1 MKNMLATKTLCGV
14 LAAAAFAVLAV
25 GSVGSSANAATLWW
39 DNAGGT
45 ANDWVDVNNWS
56 TTVGG
61 GSTPAAIPGASDVA
75 TFSATPI
82 VGTAQTVNLNANQ
95 SVLGIA
101 VESTVTQSITIQGGG
116 TIRTLTIGADG
127 VTNASNGVGSVQIGV
142 AGSGT
147 QNVNLT
153 LNGSQSWINN
163 GSQRIAVHG
172 AVTGLGSPT
181 FTNNGTGTGGVLFTS
196 PEGINS
202 TVNKFVQDSATSILS
217 LRAGSNIGNAFSGG
231 VEVRQGTL
239 QFGNAD
245 SNLGTG
251 TLTLGVNGG
260 TGAVTA
266 LTTDN
271 SNRSFAN
278 PIVLATGH
286 TGTITIQL
294 TEDQVGVS
302 HSKTF
307 TGGITGTNS
316 FTIQNNGGDDTLTF
330 STNAINNIGTIT
342 HTGTATTGVTTI
354 NAVIGSNVTG
364 LTQSGPA
371 GLVLNGNN
379 TFTGPTTI
387 SGGTLTLGA
396 TGALASSPISVG
408 LGGTFNVS
416 AKSGFSLA
424 SGQTLGGLG
433 TLVGAT
439 TFAPGSLL
447 AFDPTGPLVAQST
460 LTFSSFGISSLAN
473 VNWGSLNLDSPY
485 TLIDGVQDF
494 ASAGLNNFGE
504 VNKFNVGGGR
514 QAYFQAS
521 GTDLQL
527 VVVPE
532 PAGIALAGLGVAAAA
547 WGFRRR
553 VRRDEPTAAA
563 RS

>member
-1 MKNMLATKTLCGV
+1 
-14 LAAAAFAVLAV
+14 
-25 GSVGSSANAATLWW
+25 
-39 DNAGGT
+39 
-45 ANDWVDVNNWS
+45 
-56 TTVGG
+56 
-61 GSTPAAIPGASDVA
+61 
-75 TFSATPI
+75 
-82 VGTAQTVNLNANQ
+82 
-95 SVLGIA
+95 
-101 VESTVTQSITIQGGG
+101 
-116 TIRTLTIGADG
+116 
-127 VTNASNGVGSVQIGV
+127 
-142 AGSGT
+142 
-147 QNVNLT
+147 
-153 LNGSQSWINN
+153 
-163 GSQRIAVHG
+163 
-172 AVTGLGSPT
+172 
-181 FTNNGTGTGGVLFTS
+181 
-196 PEGINS
+196 
-202 TVNKFVQDSATSILS
+202 
-217 LRAGSNIGNAFSGG
+217 
-231 VEVRQGTL
+231 
-239 QFGNAD
+239 
-245 SNLGTG
+245 
-251 TLTLGVNGG
+251 
-260 TGAVTA
+260 
-266 LTTDN
+266 
-271 SNRSFAN
+271 
-278 PIVLATGH
+278 
-286 TGTITIQL
+286 
-294 TEDQVGVS
+294 
-302 HSKTF
+302 
-307 TGGITGTNS
+307 
-316 FTIQNNGGDDTLTF
+316 
-330 STNAINNIGTIT
+330 
-342 HTGTATTGVTTI
+342 
-354 NAVIGSNVTG
+354 VTG

>member
-1 MKNMLATKTLCGV
+1 MKTMLATKTLCGV

-25 GSVGSSANAATLWW
+25 GSVGSSVNAADLWW
-39 DNAGGT
+39 DNTGGT
-45 ANDWVDVNNWS
+45 ANSWADVNNWS

-61 GSTPAAIPGASDVA
+61 GSTPGAIPGASDVA

-82 VGTAQTVNLNANQ
+82 VGTAQTVNLLADR
-95 SVLGIA
+95 SVQGIA
-101 VESTVTQSITIQGGG
+101 VASTVTQSITIQGGG
-116 TIRTLTIGADG
+116 TIRTLTIGAGG
-127 VTNASNGVGSVQIGV
+127 VTNASNGSGAVTIGV
-142 AGSGT
+142 SSSAT
-147 QNVNLT
+147 ENVNVT
-153 LNGSQSWINN
+153 LNGSQSWANN
-163 GSQRIAVHG
+163 GSRPIRVRG
-172 AVTGLGSPT
+172 AVTGTGNPT
-181 FTNNGTGTGGVLFTS
+181 LTNNGTGTGDVAFGPGL
-196 PEGINS
+196 GIDT
-202 TVNKFVQDSATSILS
+202 TVNKFVQDSATSTLF
-217 LRAGSNIGNAFSGG
+217 LRSGFTIANTFSGG

-239 QFGNAD
+239 HFGNAD

-251 TLTLGVNGG
+251 TLTLGVNSG

-266 LTTDN
+266 QVVDP

-286 TGTITIQL
+286 TGTITIL
-294 TEDQVGVS
+294 MTDEDAGNVN
-302 HSKTF
+302 SKTF

-316 FTIQNNGGDDTLTF
+316 FTIRNNGGNDNLNFNTG
-330 STNAINNIGTIT
+330 SINNTGTIT

-354 NAVIGSNVTG
+354 NSVIGSNVTG
-364 LTQSGPA
+364 LTQSGLA
-371 GLVLNGNN
+371 RLVLNGNN

-408 LGGTFNVS
+408 SGGTFNVS
-416 AKSGFSLA
+416 ANTGFSLA

-439 TFAPGSLL
+439 TFGSGSLL
-447 AFDPTGPLVAQST
+447 AFDPTGPLIAQNT
-460 LTFSSFGISSLAN
+460 LTFPSFGISSLAN

-485 TLIDGVQDF
+485 TLIDGVQNF

-504 VNKFNVGGGR
+504 VNKVDVGGGR

-532 PAGIALAGLGVAAAA
+532 PAAIALAGIGVAAAA
-547 WGFRRR
+547 WARRLC
-553 VRRDEPTAAA
+553 RRERPTSAA